1 MKPLVGNTPYSVQ
14 NTQDFIHSIQDIK
27 LQDDECMVSYDVEA
41 LFTSVPVKPA
51 ITIIQKKLEADKDLH
66 LRTKMS
72 SKQIISL
79 LEFCLTS
86 TYFTYQGRFYEQTE
100 GIAMGSPMSPIVA
113 NLFMEELEIK
123 ALTTSPHKPSLW
135 KRFVDDTFII
145 IKKAHKDS
153 LLQHLIP
160 QTATSS
166 SHVRNLEM
174 MAQYLSW
181 TSSSFQEKKA
191 NWTPLYTGSPP
202 IQTYICNGTAIT
214 TFQLNTV

>member
-86 TYFTYQGRFYEQTE
+86 TYF
-100 GIAMGSPMSPIVA
+100 
-113 NLFMEELEIK
+113 
-123 ALTTSPHKPSLW
+123 
-135 KRFVDDTFII
+135 
-145 IKKAHKDS
+145 
-153 LLQHLIP
+153 
-160 QTATSS
+160 
-166 SHVRNLEM
+166 
-174 MAQYLSW
+174 
-181 TSSSFQEKKA
+181 
-191 NWTPLYTGSPP
+191 
-202 IQTYICNGTAIT
+202 YISRQI
-214 TFQLNTV
+214 L